1 MTHVANVRAYLRPLR
16 GLPVER
22 QREMCEAACPGQ
34 TITFYEVHEREAW
47 LRALRS
53 DEIALV
59 ARLDVLAEPKRPG
72 VKTRPMADFSATL
85 SEAQRRAHAVMD
97 AETGASSSD
106 HGSSWRRLVEYTGQ
120 RLARGTRRLVKK
132 DAKRMA
138 RRRWDAAEPGTVER
152 WQSPAMRSEFARWG
166 QHWRDPS
173 FPNAEAAFAALPEA
187 LQKEF
192 GSLTT
197 ARRIFGRRTTGKRG
211 RRPKRRGKR

>member
-1 MTHVANVRAYLRPLR
+1 MTHVVNIRAYLRPLR

-34 TITFYEVHEREAW
+34 TITFYEVNEREAW

-72 VKTRPMADFSATL
+72 VKTRPMADFSAAL
-85 SEAQRRAHAVMD
+85 SEAQRRARAVMD

-106 HGSSWRRLVEYTGQ
+106 PGSSWRRLVEYTGQ

-138 RRRWDAAEPGTVER
+138 RKRWDKAAPGLRER
-152 WQSPAMRSEFARWG
+152 WQSPAMRTEFERWA
-166 QHWRDPS
+166 QHWRDPQHTAAS
-173 FPNAEAAFAALPEA
+173 AFAALPEH

-211 RRPKRRGKR
+211 RRPKRREKR

>member
-22 QREMCEAACPGQ
+22 QREMCEAACQGQ
-34 TITFYEVHEREAW
+34 TITYYDAHEREAW

-85 SEAQRRAHAVMD
+85 SEAQRRARAVMD
-97 AETGASSSD
+97 ADTGTSSAD
-106 HGSSWRRLVEYTGQ
+106 PGSSWRRLVEYTGQ

-138 RRRWDAAEPGTVER
+138 HRRWDAAEPGTVER
-152 WQSPAMRSEFARWG
+152 WQSKAMRAEHGRWA
-166 QHWRDPS
+166 QHWRDPTFS
-173 FPNAEAAFAALPEA
+173 SAEEAFKAMPEA
-187 LQKEF
+187 LQKEM

-197 ARRIFGRRTTGKRG
+197 ARRIFGRRTDGKRG
-211 RRPKRRGKR
+211 RQPKRRRR